1 MAARK
6 KEICIFVVGLLSIV
20 YCLAG
25 CASLKE
31 GTKCVLGI
39 STKALEDGR
48 KDAIKKTFAFDYNTS
63 YGRVKQ
69 ALKDK
74 EAYIYAQDSN
84 KGLIA
89 VYAAPNKKAAAPGDD
104 ESIFGD
110 TTPVGVFI
118 TQTDAAH
125 TQIEVSSPSTYDK
138 EYIAKIV
145 FSALEEEANAPSDK

>member
-1 MAARK
+1 MISYK
-6 KEICIFVVGLLSIV
+6 KQVWLWVISSLFMFNSLI
-20 YCLAG
+20 G

-39 STKALEDGR
+39 STKVLEDGR
-48 KDAIKKTFAFDYNTS
+48 KDAVKKTFASDYNSS
-63 YGRVKQ
+63 YSRVKQ
-69 ALKDK
+69 ALKVK
-74 EAYIYAQDSN
+74 EAYIYAEDPN
-84 KGLIA
+84 KGMIA
-89 VYAAPNKKAAAPGDD
+89 VYAAPNKKAAASGDD

-110 TTPVGVFI
+110 TTPVGIFL

-145 FSALEEEANAPSDK
+145 FSALEEETNAPSEK